1 MKRAFKYRL
10 LPNEEQ
16 AVLINKT
23 VGCARFVY
31 NGLLEDYKAQLD
43 QGIKPV
49 IKEATYLKQSNPF
62 LCEVDSLA
70 LANAKMHLRDALK
83 NFFDSRKGKRK
94 GKKAG
99 FPKKHKKS
107 KCKWKYTTNNQG
119 GTIRIDGRQIKLP
132 KLGFVNFIMH
142 RPLEGRITSCT
153 IERTRDGKYYISVSV
168 DMEDI
173 TTNAKIKDFKD
184 IKVVGIDMSMKE
196 FSVDSDNNAYEA
208 KSKYVRLYRAN
219 ERKLKRLQRRMSKK
233 EKGSSNRWK
242 AEQRF
247 AKLERHVANCRLDFC
262 HKLSKYY
269 AENYDAIVLEDIN
282 LQDMSRTLKLGKS
295 VMDLGFG
302 MFRNM
307 LSYKCAD
314 RDSIVMY
321 IDKWYAS
328 SKICHECGAKNELL
342 QLSDREWV
350 CPNCG
355 AIISRDLNASLNIRD
370 YFYKVVSEERYCTA
384 GTAGTYASGDAAAT
398 LRETLMQAASMNEE
412 EAPSFRWG

>member
-1 MKRAFKYRL
+1 M
-10 LPNEEQ
+10 
-16 AVLINKT
+16 INKT

-31 NGLLEDYKAQLD
+31 NGLLENYKAQLD

-49 IKEATYLKQSNPF
+49 IKEVTYLKQSNPF

-83 NFFDSRKGKRK
+83 NFFDSRKGKRN

-119 GTIRIDGRQIKLP
+119 GTIRIDGRRIKLP

-142 RPLEGRITSCT
+142 RPLEGCITSCT
-153 IERTRDGKYYISVSV
+153 IERTRDDKYYISVSV

-219 ERKLKRLQRRMSKK
+219 ERKLKR
-233 EKGSSNRWK
+233 
-242 AEQRF
+242 RF
-247 AKLERHVANCRLDFC
+247 CC
-262 HKLSKYY
+262 
-269 AENYDAIVLEDIN
+269 
-282 LQDMSRTLKLGKS
+282 KS
-295 VMDLGFG
+295 V
-302 MFRNM
+302 
-307 LSYKCAD
+307 
-314 RDSIVMY
+314 
-321 IDKWYAS
+321 
-328 SKICHECGAKNELL
+328 
-342 QLSDREWV
+342 
-350 CPNCG
+350 
-355 AIISRDLNASLNIRD
+355 
-370 YFYKVVSEERYCTA
+370 
-384 GTAGTYASGDAAAT
+384 
-398 LRETLMQAASMNEE
+398 
-412 EAPSFRWG
+412 